1 MNKKFLGIKIST
13 YLTVICCAIVAV
25 LFWLYVK
32 YTESLPSEAAGSLL
46 QIRGFLWG

>member
-32 YTESLPSEAAGSLL
+32 YTEPTPMEAMDSLAH
-46 QIRGFLWG
+46 IRGFLWS